1 VQALKKQQL
10 KERDEFEAQT
20 RVFQD
25 ELQNGETIRK
35 EMAIGGWS
43 ESKGAGT
50 GKKKGYM
57 VADEEDKFSDQV
69 MYRRI
74 LKLAFLNTI
83 QRRHIKQHQKNIEV
97 FEQAFAT
104 IKSTTGISDIE
115 DIVKIFVKLEERNF
129 SLLTYVNQLNRE
141 IESIE
146 LKNRDLKGQR
156 DQHRSFE
163 EMTREKKDVLV
174 SSLERQMQQTVLAQE
189 DLEQD
194 IKNKLEVL
202 EAIRPSCIK
211 ACEQLRKSFGPHPA
225 IPFPNRESSTIGEF
239 LTYIEKQVLLYSDN
253 IPPDAPM
260 KVIKAPPTKRP
271 LSLKPP
277 ELTQFIAQQ
286 SNLEDEEEDD
296 EEGVD
301 RVMPMSRVD
310 LKAAAERSIAK
321 RRKGRQHRKGG
332 EDQMD
337 KAEKEDSRNQDSLTF
352 DSMVEKSDPD
362 GARRGSVG
370 NDMED
375 EDVDRKWRKGDVPN
389 VTNWRKGD

>member
-1 VQALKKQQL
+1 MVKGHNASLQQSSTTRASTQDNSLQSQEKSTYQSYVESHLQRMRKEIESTTRLLEHERRRLHLVEEATERVQAEYEEKRTKFRLEQTKSADESKVQATRLRDLEAQLDKAIQKLNACNERNDKYHDAIDKQRKERLALDHVYKRLQREIKEARNEIEKNCTWIDEHQQAIVDHRETVTALKKQQI
-10 KERDEFEAQT
+10 KERNEFDLQT
-20 RVFQD
+20 RMFQD

-43 ESKGAGT
+43 ESKSGGT

-163 EMTREKKDVLV
+163 EMTREKKH
-174 SSLERQMQQTVLAQE
+174 QVLAELETQIASTKTVTQE
-189 DLEQD
+189 NMHSFEQHAEILE
-194 IKNKLEVL
+194 K
-202 EAIRPSCIK
+202 C
-211 ACEQLRKSFGPHPA
+211 
-225 IPFPNRESSTIGEF
+225 
-239 LTYIEKQVLLYSDN
+239 
-253 IPPDAPM
+253 
-260 KVIKAPPTKRP
+260 
-271 LSLKPP
+271 
-277 ELTQFIAQQ
+277 
-286 SNLEDEEEDD
+286 
-296 EEGVD
+296 
-301 RVMPMSRVD
+301 
-310 LKAAAERSIAK
+310 
-321 RRKGRQHRKGG
+321 
-332 EDQMD
+332 
-337 KAEKEDSRNQDSLTF
+337 
-352 DSMVEKSDPD
+352 
-362 GARRGSVG
+362 
-370 NDMED
+370 
-375 EDVDRKWRKGDVPN
+375 
-389 VTNWRKGD
+389 